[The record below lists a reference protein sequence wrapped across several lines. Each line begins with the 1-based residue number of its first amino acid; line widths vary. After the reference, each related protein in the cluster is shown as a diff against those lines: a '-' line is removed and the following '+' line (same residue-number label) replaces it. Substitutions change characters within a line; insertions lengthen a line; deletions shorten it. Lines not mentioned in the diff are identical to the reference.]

1 MKGTPALK
9 PGDILCQSKLFGY
22 RKCAGDEQSC
32 VNATVRLRER
42 CFFGRVVGK
51 PSGFP
56 CREAEGRALRKR
68 KRMHSTW
75 LKYVSLAKKMLR

>member
-1 MKGTPALK
+1 MLK
-9 PGDILCQSKLFGY
+9 VELLKTVCRRVVIRCQSEPFGY

-32 VNATVRLRER
+32 VNATEQLREH

-56 CREAEGRALRKR
+56 CREAEGRALRER
-68 KRMHSTW
+68 KRMHST
-75 LKYVSLAKKMLR
+75 